1 MDQSLPGF
9 PNNNQTQHLTILL
22 ISQQKISYMF
32 AQAWNKYLPVIKIL
46 MKRSSSGEQTLAMNK
61 TDFERAAGGR
71 KAKLTFSFTL
81 VNARNQNYTAPPPV
95 ARDFITL
102 LQEDEAT
109 RQMLRNEEFTFSMNT
124 SFNLLIRKTESANTI
139 PEGTGNEATE
149 SDKDTD
155 Q

>member
-1 MDQSLPGF
+1 
-9 PNNNQTQHLTILL
+9 
-22 ISQQKISYMF
+22 MF

-95 ARDFITL
+95 AKEFIAI

-124 SFNLLIRKTESANTI
+124 SFQLLIRKMESATAAAS
-139 PEGTGNEATE
+139 EATDAE
-149 SDKDTD
+149 PGADSN
-155 Q
+155 